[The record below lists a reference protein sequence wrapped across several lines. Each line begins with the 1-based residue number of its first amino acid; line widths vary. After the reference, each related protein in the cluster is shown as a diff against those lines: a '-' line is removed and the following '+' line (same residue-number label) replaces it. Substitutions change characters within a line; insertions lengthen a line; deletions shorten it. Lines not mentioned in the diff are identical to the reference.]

1 MSLLLKKITR
11 LFSIIII
18 WLALFTPLAASHTI
32 TGGIEVT
39 SQIAQGA
46 KCIVWESVALSA
58 AASIS
63 PAGRLGYK
71 ATLLK
76 NKKLAN
82 RMDGDGA
89 FNLRTKIKK
98 DFRLF
103 KPIDNLL
110 KKRDYPRDKIRD
122 PVDSFA
128 ALRI

>member
-82 RMDGDGA
+82 RMDGDGV
-89 FNLRTKIKK
+89 LVKPKWT
-98 DFRLF
+98 RL
-103 KPIDNLL
+103 IDNFHTQPES
-110 KKRDYPRDKIRD
+110 YHH
-122 PVDSFA
+122 
-128 ALRI
+128 